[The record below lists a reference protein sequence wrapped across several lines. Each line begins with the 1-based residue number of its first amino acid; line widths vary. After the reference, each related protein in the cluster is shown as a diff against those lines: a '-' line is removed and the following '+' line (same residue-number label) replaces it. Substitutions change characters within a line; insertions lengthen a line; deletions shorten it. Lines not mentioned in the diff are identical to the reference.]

1 MDFDFALI
9 KSIKSDLVRH
19 EITIT
24 IVVPLTEE
32 NILIADDLA
41 DYAGKDPKSMD
52 VSITPHQPKLNV
64 EFKSFSSALPQS

>member
-24 IVVPLTEE
+24 ITVGLTAE
-32 NILIADDLA
+32 NAETADQLA
-41 DYAGKDPKSMD
+41 DYAGKEPTSVD
-52 VSITPHQPKLNV
+52 VTITPHQPKLQI
-64 EFKSFSSALPQS
+64 ELKSFSTLP